1 MSCRSHIEPVV
12 FHDSPGRSSVLHH
25 MELTNSASESVPG
38 PNVTSLINLNPPGQ
52 ALPNIAI
59 FGPSITPNAVEAVLI
74 ALDGL
79 KKGGLLGIGGSEQSL
94 DRKVCDRHR

>member
-1 MSCRSHIEPVV
+1 
-12 FHDSPGRSSVLHH
+12 

-79 KKGGLLGIGGSEQSL
+79 KKGGLLGIEGSEQSL